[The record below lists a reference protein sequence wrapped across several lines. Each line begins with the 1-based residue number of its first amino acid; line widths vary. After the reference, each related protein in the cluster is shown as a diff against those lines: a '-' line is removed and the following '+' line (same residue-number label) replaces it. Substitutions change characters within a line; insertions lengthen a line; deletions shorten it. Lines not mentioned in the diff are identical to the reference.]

1 MPEQRQIKL
10 SYTTHRQQA
19 VVRIDFAYDAELA
32 ERMKMIDHA
41 RWSQSMSAWYV
52 PQEHFD
58 LHLFFEAFRG
68 KAWVD
73 YEGLKIPAPAPP
85 SASAP
90 PTVKAKNQRSQQVDV
105 PPGYQEMLEQKR
117 YSLNTQKI
125 YISYMRDFTSMFH
138 KFDLKD
144 VTKDQINRYILWLIR
159 EKGISASQQNQ
170 RINAI
175 KFYYEKVLGR
185 PGEYYDIERPRKSFD
200 LPKVLSENEVLAI
213 LRATENIKHKA
224 ILGTI
229 YSAGLRRSELINL
242 RIQDVQFDKHILYIR
257 GAKGKKDRT
266 SLLSDSIGIV
276 LQRYM
281 QKEKPNYWLF
291 ESPGRTKYSTTS
303 IARILHAAVE
313 KAGIRKRVTPHM
325 LRHSFATHM
334 LEQGVDIRYIQTI
347 LGHES
352 SKTTEIYTHV
362 STKSLAKIKSPLDM
376 ILKDKTQNNN
386 DL

>member
-1 MPEQRQIKL
+1 MTKQKTITL
-10 SYTTHRQQA
+10 SYANHRQQT
-19 VVRIDFAYDAELA
+19 VVRIDFAYDAKLTA
-32 ERMKMIDHA
+32 QVKQFKGT
-41 RWSQSMSAWYV
+41 RWSQTMGCWYV
-52 PQEHFD
+52 PKAQFD
-58 LHLFFEAFRG
+58 LHQFFETLRG

-73 YEGLKIPAPAPP
+73 YEGLKTTDAPAMPE
-85 SASAP
+85 AR
-90 PTVKAKNQRSQQVDV
+90 KAKAESHPKEQTDV
-105 PPGYQEMLEQKR
+105 PGGYREMLEQKR
-117 YSLNTQKI
+117 YSMNTQKI
-125 YISYMRDFTSMFH
+125 YISYMRDFATMFR
-138 KFDLKD
+138 KYDLRD

-170 RINAI
+170 RINAV

-185 PGEYYDIERPRKSFD
+185 PGEFYAIERPRKSFE

-213 LRATENIKHKA
+213 LRAAQNIKHKA

-291 ESPGRTKYSTTS
+291 EGPGRTKYSTTS
-303 IARILHAAVE
+303 IARVLHAAAE

-362 STKSLAKIKSPLDM
+362 STKSLAKIK
-376 ILKDKTQNNN
+376 
-386 DL
+386 

>member
-1 MPEQRQIKL
+1 MSEQNKIEL
-10 SYTTHRQQA
+10 SYTIHREQP
-19 VVRIDFAYDAELA
+19 VVRLDFAYNPELA
-32 ERMKMIDHA
+32 GLVKQVNGA
-41 RWSQSMSAWYV
+41 CWSQTMKCWYIPKV
-52 PQEHFD
+52 QFD
-58 LHLFFEAFRG
+58 LHLFFEKFRG

-73 YEGLKIPAPAPP
+73 YTRIKSTTICKI
-85 SASAP
+85 
-90 PTVKAKNQRSQQVDV
+90 THDHTTIV
-105 PPGYQEMLEQKR
+105 PGHKEQPKVELPRGYQELLEQKR
-117 YSLNTQKI
+117 YSINTQKI
-125 YISYMRDFTSMFH
+125 YSCYMRDFATMFR
-138 KFDLKD
+138 KYDLRD
-144 VTKDQINRYILWLIR
+144 VTKEQINRYILWLIR
-159 EKGISASQQNQ
+159 EKGISGSQQNQ

-185 PGEYYDIERPRKSFD
+185 PGEFYAIERPRKGFE

-213 LRATENIKHKA
+213 LRASQNIKHKA

-257 GAKGKKDRT
+257 GGKGKKDRT
-266 SLLSDSIGIV
+266 SLLSDSISIV
-276 LQRYM
+276 LRRYM

-291 ESPGRTKYSTTS
+291 EGSGRTKYSTSS

-313 KAGIRKRVTPHM
+313 KAGICKRVTPHM

-362 STKSLAKIKSPLDM
+362 STKSLAKIKSPLDL
-376 ILKDKTQNNN
+376 ILKDKT
-386 DL
+386 